1 MCERYGFKLERNTA
15 LPAGRVNVESNIMK
29 KYLNRIDTEPTG
41 NRNDVTPLF
50 ADAVDFSQ
58 LVLDLADPFLQTEVD
73 FVACVDALGFI
84 LGAAIARHLDVGVIP
99 VRKGGKLPVPT
110 DSADFRDYSGEL
122 KRLEIRKNVFPRGAR
137 VLLVDEWI
145 ETGSQIQAATTL
157 IEAQGGIII
166 GIATISMDKCEQ
178 TSRLSKKYRIQ
189 SVWEE

>member
-1 MCERYGFKLERNTA
+1 
-15 LPAGRVNVESNIMK
+15 MK

>member
-1 MCERYGFKLERNTA
+1 VCERYGFKLERNTA